1 MVDYKEKS
9 IETDELLEI
18 AKRLGKEDA
27 WGCLKI
33 LRYLDDWAIN
43 AE

>member
-1 MVDYKEKS
+1 MLDYKEKS

-18 AKRLGKEDA
+18 AKRFGSEYA
-27 WGCLKI
+27 WGYLKFS
-33 LRYLDDWAIN
+33 RYLDDWAIY